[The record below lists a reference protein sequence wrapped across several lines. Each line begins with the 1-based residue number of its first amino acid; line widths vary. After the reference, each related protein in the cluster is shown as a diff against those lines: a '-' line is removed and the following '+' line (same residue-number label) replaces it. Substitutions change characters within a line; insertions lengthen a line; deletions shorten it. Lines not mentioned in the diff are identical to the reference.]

1 MYQWT
6 KLIVI
11 VAALAFVADSA
22 KSQQAEGRGR
32 FEGRGGFGGGF
43 PPEFFPGI
51 VIMAALDA
59 DKDGAL
65 SADEIA
71 NATEALKKLDK
82 NGDGKVGRDEI
93 RTELEKLR
101 PPRRERGGGGGFGRG
116 SRVGGGGFGRGS
128 FLDRIMEHDKNA
140 DGKISASEL
149 PAVMAGL
156 MDRGDKNK
164 DGFLEKS
171 EIETLSQN
179 LGNRN
184 RGRGGPG
191 GNREGRPARPARPE

>member
-11 VAALAFVADSA
+11 VAALAFVTDSA
-22 KSQQAEGRGR
+22 KSQPTEGRGR

-51 VIMAALDA
+51 VLMAALDA

-71 NATEALKKLDK
+71 NATAALKKLDK
-82 NGDGKVGRDEI
+82 NGDGKVGQDEI
-93 RTELEKLR
+93 RAELEKLR
-101 PPRRERGGGGGFGRG
+101 PPRRERGGRRG
-116 SRVGGGGFGRGS
+116 GGGGFGGGS

>member
-6 KLIVI
+6 KLMII

-22 KSQQAEGRGR
+22 RSQPAEGRGR

-59 DKDGAL
+59 DKNGAL

-71 NATEALKKLDK
+71 NAAAALKKLDK

-101 PPRRERGGGGGFGRG
+101 PPRREQGGRRGGGGGFG
-116 SRVGGGGFGRGS
+116 GRS

-149 PAVMAGL
+149 PERMAGL

-191 GNREGRPARPARPE
+191 GNREGRPSRPARPE

>member
-22 KSQQAEGRGR
+22 KSQPAEGRGR

-71 NATEALKKLDK
+71 KATAALKKLDK

-101 PPRRERGGGGGFGRG
+101 PPRGERGGRRGGGGGLGGR
-116 SRVGGGGFGRGS
+116 S

-171 EIETLSQN
+171 EIEALSQN

-191 GNREGRPARPARPE
+191 GNREGRPSRPARPE

>member
-6 KLIVI
+6 KLMVI
-11 VAALAFVADSA
+11 VAALVFVADSA
-22 KSQQAEGRGR
+22 KSQPAEGRSR

-71 NATEALKKLDK
+71 NATAALKKLDK

-93 RTELEKLR
+93 RTELEKLL
-101 PPRRERGGGGGFGRG
+101 PPRRERGGR
-116 SRVGGGGFGRGS
+116 RGGGGFGGGS

-171 EIETLSQN
+171 EIEALSQN

-191 GNREGRPARPARPE
+191 GNREVRPSRPARPE

>member
-6 KLIVI
+6 KLMII

-22 KSQQAEGRGR
+22 RSQPAEGRGR

-59 DKDGAL
+59 DKNGAL

-71 NATEALKKLDK
+71 NATAALKKLDK

-101 PPRRERGGGGGFGRG
+101 PPRREQGGRRG
-116 SRVGGGGFGRGS
+116 GGGGFGRGS

-149 PAVMAGL
+149 PAGIAGL

-171 EIETLSQN
+171 EIEALSQN

-184 RGRGGPG
+184 RSRGGPG
-191 GNREGRPARPARPE
+191 GNREGRPSRPARPE

>member
-1 MYQWT
+1 MHQWT

-22 KSQQAEGRGR
+22 TSQPAEGRGR
-32 FEGRGGFGGGF
+32 FEGRGGFGGF
-43 PPEFFPGI
+43 PPEPPPGI

-65 SADEIA
+65 SASEIA
-71 NATEALKKLDK
+71 NAAAALKKLDK

-101 PPRRERGGGGGFGRG
+101 PPRREQGGRRGGGGGFGR
-116 SRVGGGGFGRGS
+116 SS

-171 EIETLSQN
+171 EIEAISQN

-191 GNREGRPARPARPE
+191 GNREGRPPRPARPE

>member
-6 KLIVI
+6 KLMII

-22 KSQQAEGRGR
+22 RSQPAEGRGR
-32 FEGRGGFGGGF
+32 FEGRGGFGGRI

-71 NATEALKKLDK
+71 NAAAALKKLDK

-101 PPRRERGGGGGFGRG
+101 PPRREQGGRRGGGGGFG
-116 SRVGGGGFGRGS
+116 GRS

-149 PAVMAGL
+149 PAGMAGL

-191 GNREGRPARPARPE
+191 GNREGRPSRPARPE

>member
-11 VAALAFVADSA
+11 VAALAFVADSV
-22 KSQQAEGRGR
+22 KSQPAEDRGR

-65 SADEIA
+65 SANEIA
-71 NATEALKKLDK
+71 NATAALKKLDK

-101 PPRRERGGGGGFGRG
+101 PTREERGGRRGGFGRG
-116 SRVGGGGFGRGS
+116 N
-128 FLDRIMEHDKNA
+128 FLDRYDKNA

-149 PAVMAGL
+149 PERMRQGL
-156 MDRGDKNK
+156 MNRADKNG

-171 EIETLSQN
+171 EIEALSQN
-179 LGNRN
+179 PSN
-184 RGRGGPG
+184 RGRNRGGPG
-191 GNREGRPARPARPE
+191 GNQGGRLPRPTRPE

>member
-1 MYQWT
+1 MHQWT

-11 VAALAFVADSA
+11 VAASVFVAEVA
-22 KSQQAEGRGR
+22 TSQPAEGRGR

-65 SADEIA
+65 SANENA
-71 NATEALKKLDK
+71 NATAALKKLDK

-101 PPRRERGGGGGFGRG
+101 PTREERGGRRGGFGRG
-116 SRVGGGGFGRGS
+116 N
-128 FLDRIMEHDKNA
+128 FLDRYDKNA

-149 PAVMAGL
+149 PERMAGL
-156 MDRGDKNK
+156 MNRADKNGN
-164 DGFLEKS
+164 GFLEKS
-171 EIETLSQN
+171 EIEALSQN
-179 LGNRN
+179 PSN
-184 RGRGGPG
+184 RGRNRGGPG

>member
-1 MYQWT
+1 MHQWT

-11 VAALAFVADSA
+11 AAASVFVAEA
-22 KSQQAEGRGR
+22 ATSQPAEGRGR

-65 SADEIA
+65 SADKIA
-71 NATEALKKLDK
+71 NATAALKNLDK

-93 RTELEKLR
+93 KTELENLR
-101 PPRRERGGGGGFGRG
+101 STREERGGRRGGFGRG
-116 SRVGGGGFGRGS
+116 N
-128 FLDRIMEHDKNA
+128 FLDRYDKNA

-149 PAVMAGL
+149 PERMRQGL
-156 MDRGDKNK
+156 MNRADKNG

-171 EIETLSQN
+171 EIEALSQN
-179 LGNRN
+179 PGN
-184 RGRGGPG
+184 RGRNQGGPG
-191 GNREGRPARPARPE
+191 GNREGRPPRPTRPE

>member
-1 MYQWT
+1 MHQWT
-6 KLIVI
+6 KLTVI
-11 VAALAFVADSA
+11 VAALAFVAEPA
-22 KSQQAEGRGR
+22 TSQPAEGRGR

-43 PPEFFPGI
+43 PPDLFPGI

-71 NATEALKKLDK
+71 KATAALKKLDK
-82 NGDGKVGRDEI
+82 NRDGKVGQDEI
-93 RTELEKLR
+93 RARLEEIR
-101 PPRRERGGGGGFGRG
+101 PPRRERGGR
-116 SRVGGGGFGRGS
+116 GGGGLFGRRS

-164 DGFLEKS
+164 DGFL
-171 EIETLSQN
+171 
-179 LGNRN
+179 
-184 RGRGGPG
+184 
-191 GNREGRPARPARPE
+191 